1 MNPLDMFARMGLPPQ
16 MLTPIV
22 NQAKNMLLDL
32 LSQHGP
38 PPDFLRRYL
47 EIGYSQDATMR
58 IWCGVLEA
66 AKDIPVSLPG
76 SDPGSGVALT
86 MLEGGKT

>member
-32 LSQHGP
+32 LAQHGP
-38 PPDFLRRYL
+38 TPDFLRRYL

-58 IWCGVLEA
+58 IWYGVLEA

-76 SDPGSGVALT
+76 TDPQDGVALT
-86 MLEGGKT
+86 MIDGGKT